1 MRYIKTF
8 GQVNE
13 NQFNKNRGYIATLA
27 KDVDMD
33 KIVKDFEIKGC
44 EIKQTFPFGIITF
57 NFDGNIDI
65 LKTDDIL
72 SIEVDKIVKT
82 N

>member
-1 MRYIKTF
+1 MRYIKKF
-8 GQVNE
+8 SQINE
-13 NQFNKNRGYIATLA
+13 DQFNTNSAYIATLA

-33 KIVKDFEIKGC
+33 KIVIDFKNKGC
-44 EIKQTFPFGIITF
+44 QIKQTFPYGVIIF
-57 NFDGNIDI
+57 NFDGNIDE

-72 SIEVDKIVKT
+72 SIEVNKIIKT